1 MADTKEIRHLLAD
14 TYLSFVFWTVLTSL
28 GMCIW
33 YFPLWHMG
41 ISGYEVALF
50 ADMAPVLLGIR
61 PLRQLLQ
68 RHRSITAAIGLV
80 GIGAYA
86 VAKPEERLLGVAI
99 GAGGVMLSLGAMLY
113 EDRVSTGRLDRDIQT
128 WEAGLVLS
136 VAVRMVFQT
145 NNPVWPTMNE
155 SNGGWNKTGILLGV
169 LALVDVAIRRSDDT
183 AALQESKKNDL
194 PSGDA
199 KSAKS
204 AERGS
209 TAWGQAAVGFGGLL
223 FALHSMCSDSAI
235 IGRWSWDGYPSTG
248 PQPVPW
254 GGLVIS
260 ALAAGFS
267 AGHRIE
273 LTTGML
279 WWGVAAVGAG
289 LITFV
294 SGWTGFGGG
303 IVLAIYLGSVTRSI
317 LRAVSRCPPG
327 RTLAAGIMW
336 YNVLVLAHVWVVAYE
351 FVPGGPILRERT
363 WVVMAA
369 TMASLYAGVRAAR
382 ASLAPRGSGSGGR
395 QAVPAKHGA
404 RSIVWA
410 AVGLGWAAML
420 MRLPAAS
427 RTPTPFHP
435 EERLMTSAIWT
446 VHFDLDND
454 MWLAENKI
462 IQTVRDLQV
471 DVMGFLESD
480 TERIIM
486 GGRDWT
492 QRVAEELNYYVD
504 YGPSPRKHTWGCAMI
519 SKFRIK
525 RSTHHLLPSPV
536 GELACAIH
544 ATLDVFG
551 REVDVI
557 VSHNGQHE
565 NLLDRRLQTTELAR
579 VMRESPNPFIFT
591 GYVVTKP
598 RKEIYNI
605 LYSGGRIHDI
615 EPRDGDRWCQ
625 YIGFR
630 GVKRT
635 GYARISRG
643 TITDTEIQAAKFQ
656 VPAPGENVTDWTPSY
671 ARVKEDHYPEAYRFP
686 TVFRGKGVRG
696 HYYHVFNEPLYYD

>member
-1 MADTKEIRHLLAD
+1 MADAKEIRHLLAD

-50 ADMAPVLLGIR
+50 ADMAPVLLGLR

-155 SNGGWNKTGILLGV
+155 TNGGWNKTGILLGV

-183 AALQESKKNDL
+183 TALQESKKNDL

-209 TAWGQAAVGFGGLL
+209 TAWGQAAFGFGGLL

-327 RTLAAGIMW
+327 RTLAAGIAW

-351 FVPGGPILRERT
+351 FVPG
-363 WVVMAA
+363 
-369 TMASLYAGVRAAR
+369 
-382 ASLAPRGSGSGGR
+382 
-395 QAVPAKHGA
+395 
-404 RSIVWA
+404 
-410 AVGLGWAAML
+410 
-420 MRLPAAS
+420 
-427 RTPTPFHP
+427 
-435 EERLMTSAIWT
+435 
-446 VHFDLDND
+446 
-454 MWLAENKI
+454 
-462 IQTVRDLQV
+462 
-471 DVMGFLESD
+471 
-480 TERIIM
+480 
-486 GGRDWT
+486 
-492 QRVAEELNYYVD
+492 
-504 YGPSPRKHTWGCAMI
+504 
-519 SKFRIK
+519 
-525 RSTHHLLPSPV
+525 
-536 GELACAIH
+536 
-544 ATLDVFG
+544 
-551 REVDVI
+551 
-557 VSHNGQHE
+557 
-565 NLLDRRLQTTELAR
+565 
-579 VMRESPNPFIFT
+579 
-591 GYVVTKP
+591 
-598 RKEIYNI
+598 
-605 LYSGGRIHDI
+605 
-615 EPRDGDRWCQ
+615 
-625 YIGFR
+625 
-630 GVKRT
+630 
-635 GYARISRG
+635 
-643 TITDTEIQAAKFQ
+643 
-656 VPAPGENVTDWTPSY
+656 
-671 ARVKEDHYPEAYRFP
+671 
-686 TVFRGKGVRG
+686 
-696 HYYHVFNEPLYYD
+696 